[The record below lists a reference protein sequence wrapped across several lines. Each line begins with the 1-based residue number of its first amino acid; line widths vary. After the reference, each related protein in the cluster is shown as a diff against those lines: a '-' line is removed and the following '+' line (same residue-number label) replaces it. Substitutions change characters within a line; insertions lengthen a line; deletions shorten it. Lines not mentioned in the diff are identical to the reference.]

1 MVRGSEVQKN
11 AKTYGPAV
19 EPRLKLKSSPA
30 FPRFRGD
37 INFNLG
43 PHHTSIQLEH
53 CSDALCSIEAISAA
67 RMASLPESASPSGPP
82 KTIHPIIRNALRISL
97 SASEY
102 KALHEH
108 LIKRLPPAVQNQ
120 AFPPATFREIVK
132 SQDRYNEAAI
142 RASLRVLL
150 ATGTGMKVFEY
161 ITQKLAARKAPNAPK
176 PPKVPFRHSP
186 AFRLSFALSL
196 TLLLHRLLHRFFVR
210 LRANLKTDDARPFR
224 DRNPKVARA
233 LTSDYAPAIGASL
246 AGFALGGFPASQLR
260 ITAAIYMSTRSLEF
274 LFNELESRGW
284 FKNRPW
290 WFGSWLLM
298 PVSLGQLFHA
308 FIFDREAEPKW
319 FGDFILNF
327 TPGHI
332 HPRPSGFPVDSH
344 WPDQYETADALARI
358 SELKWPAFASPILHP
373 SNPKA
378 LPAALKS
385 ISPITSPA
393 HPSISSLSCALLHP
407 KSPSCLTAS
416 LHQNLL
422 SIPLLA
428 RFLTKVYLLLALLK
442 FKSFLSHPILA
453 TNALC
458 TKVLSRTAVL
468 SAALGSAW
476 GSVCLFNAYLPRS
489 FLPTQRFFLS
499 GALGGLPFAFLAS
512 GEGNRSTFTYF
523 FRLAV
528 DSAWKVGVKRGVW
541 RGWKG
546 GDLCVFVASW
556 ALIGALM
563 EKNPAAVDGAGLRK
577 MFAWLRG
584 DGFVDP
590 VEGGKKKGK
599 KGVVECHVV

>member
-1 MVRGSEVQKN
+1 
-11 AKTYGPAV
+11 
-19 EPRLKLKSSPA
+19 
-30 FPRFRGD
+30 
-37 INFNLG
+37 
-43 PHHTSIQLEH
+43 
-53 CSDALCSIEAISAA
+53 
-67 RMASLPESASPSGPP
+67 MASLPESASPSGPP
-82 KTIHPIIRNALRISL
+82 KTIHPIIRNALHISL

-120 AFPPATFREIVK
+120 ALPPATFREIVK

-142 RASLRVLL
+142 RASLRVFL
-150 ATGTGMKVFEY
+150 ATGTGMKFFAY
-161 ITQKLAARKAPNAPK
+161 ITQKLAARKAPNAPHRK
-176 PPKVPFRHSP
+176 PPKVPFLHSP

-233 LTSDYAPAIGASL
+233 LTSNYAPAIGAGL

-260 ITAAIYMSTRSLEF
+260 LTAAIYMSTRSLEF

-428 RFLTKVYLLLALLK
+428 RFLTKVYLLLSILK
-442 FKSFLSHPILA
+442 FKSFLSHPLLA

-499 GALGGLPFAFLAS
+499 GAMGGLPFAFLAG
-512 GEGNRSTFTYF
+512 GEGNNRSTFTYF

-563 EKNPAAVDGAGLRK
+563 ERNPAAVDGAGLRK
-577 MFAWLRG
+577 VFAWLRG

-599 KGVVECHVV
+599 KGVVE